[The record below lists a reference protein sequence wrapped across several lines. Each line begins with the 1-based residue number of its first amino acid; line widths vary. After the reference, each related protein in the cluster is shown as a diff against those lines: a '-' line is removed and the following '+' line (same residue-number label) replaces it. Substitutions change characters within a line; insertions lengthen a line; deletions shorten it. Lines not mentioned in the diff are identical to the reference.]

1 MKFRKSFLF
10 VKLFVYARTIAAAE
24 ELVYPGK
31 VRIYLPTE
39 SRMDIGDAETAV
51 MYCQQPQDL
60 TAD

>member
-1 MKFRKSFLF
+1 MKFGKSFLF

-39 SRMDIGDAETAV
+39 SRMDT
-51 MYCQQPQDL
+51 
-60 TAD
+60 